1 MKSNIVIGGVAM
13 VAVGLAAA
21 SAQAA
26 PQTFSYVVSHPVY
39 GVIGTYERT
48 SDTAEGATRARAHLN
63 VVVRVLGIV
72 VRRETADQTEVWRGR
87 RLMSFQSL
95 TTTDGRQA
103 TIAGEAN
110 GAGFRIISPSGTA
123 TAPADVVASDPWSL
137 TRLGPATV
145 VSIRTGKIS
154 SVEVTG
160 GEPDTVR
167 LNGVSEPARHYH
179 VGAAGQANKWEVWI
193 DRQGAPIKFR
203 SQESS
208 GPIDFTL
215 VSRPSSASQAAA
227 ASGARWTQ

>member
-1 MKSNIVIGGVAM
+1 MKPNIIVGGVAM
-13 VAVGLAAA
+13 AAAGLTAA

-26 PQTFSYVVSHPVY
+26 PQTYRYAVSHPVY

-48 SDTAEGATRARAHLN
+48 SDNAEGATRAQAHLN
-63 VVVRVLGIV
+63 IAVRLLGIV

-87 RLMSFQSL
+87 RLVSFLSL
-95 TTTDGRQA
+95 TSTDGRRS
-103 TIAGEAN
+103 TIAGEAI
-110 GAGFRIISPSGTA
+110 GAGFRVTSPSGTA

-137 TRLGPATV
+137 THMGPGTV

-167 LNGVSEPARHYH
+167 LHGVAQPARHYH

-193 DRQGAPIKFR
+193 DRQGVPIKFR

-215 VSRPSSASQAAA
+215 VSRPPLDGAAVA
-227 ASGARWTQ
+227 ASETRWTR